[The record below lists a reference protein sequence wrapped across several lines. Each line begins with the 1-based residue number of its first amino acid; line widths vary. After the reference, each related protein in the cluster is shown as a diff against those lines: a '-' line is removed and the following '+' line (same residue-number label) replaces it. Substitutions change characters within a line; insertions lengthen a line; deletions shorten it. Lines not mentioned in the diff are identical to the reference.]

1 MNFLKQFGFTI
12 ITLRLIGILSVASVT
27 PGQAES
33 AEIEHRIP
41 SPYQA
46 GDTSIRILLPD
57 TMEEGKRYRA
67 LYVLPVRPE
76 DDERHGQG
84 LEEVRRLDIHNQF
97 EVICITPAFSA
108 TPWYNNHATDPQ
120 RQDEKHFLETV
131 LPFVEAEYPLRQ
143 DADGRLLLG
152 FSKSGWGAISLLLKY
167 PEMFGKVAVW
177 DTGIRA
183 DTGPLEETDRNQ
195 RVQDFWGSAENF
207 ERYRLSN
214 LVKIHGSKLGP
225 ETRLLYY
232 VPVGNRALGGARF
245 HQFLVEKNIPHRYV
259 FEPRRRHSWESGWMP
274 EAVAFLFSD
283 R

>member
-12 ITLRLIGILSVASVT
+12 ITSRLIGILSVASVT

-33 AEIEHRIP
+33 AVIEYRIP

-108 TPWYNNHATDPQ
+108 TPWYNNHATDP
-120 RQDEKHFLETV
+120 
-131 LPFVEAEYPLRQ
+131 
-143 DADGRLLLG
+143 
-152 FSKSGWGAISLLLKY
+152 
-167 PEMFGKVAVW
+167 
-177 DTGIRA
+177 
-183 DTGPLEETDRNQ
+183 
-195 RVQDFWGSAENF
+195 
-207 ERYRLSN
+207 
-214 LVKIHGSKLGP
+214 
-225 ETRLLYY
+225 
-232 VPVGNRALGGARF
+232 
-245 HQFLVEKNIPHRYV
+245 
-259 FEPRRRHSWESGWMP
+259 
-274 EAVAFLFSD
+274 
-283 R
+283 

>member
-1 MNFLKQFGFTI
+1 MEILVSDWGPEGFQELPPCHNLFAVPLVHLFSMCFGSSPPPPSKMNFLKQFGFTI
-12 ITLRLIGILSVASVT
+12 ITSRLIGILSVASVT

-33 AEIEHRIP
+33 AVIEHRIP

-84 LEEVRRLDIHNQF
+84 LEEVRRLDNHNQF

-152 FSKSGWGAISLLLKY
+152 FSKSGWGGN
-167 PEMFGKVAVW
+167 FVASEIPRNVW
-177 DTGIRA
+177 QSRGL
-183 DTGPLEETDRNQ
+183 G
-195 RVQDFWGSAENF
+195 
-207 ERYRLSN
+207 YRDSN
-214 LVKIHGSKLGP
+214 
-225 ETRLLYY
+225 
-232 VPVGNRALGGARF
+232 
-245 HQFLVEKNIPHRYV
+245 
-259 FEPRRRHSWESGWMP
+259 
-274 EAVAFLFSD
+274 
-283 R
+283 